1 MNKDNKIYLE
11 ADIRLEKE
19 TPELKEQ
26 ASKIIEL
33 PSESDKQPDLLYC
46 SAVFVSTGENLNH
59 AYFMGSEL
67 VMAEGTIVNKAM
79 DIEHSEENIIGH
91 IYRREFMG
99 HDGTKVDLKEL
110 SSKEVAAQ
118 DSQELHVAI
127 ACVLY
132 KNRFPNFAKE
142 VAENK
147 WKVSMECY
155 YDDYDIKIGSLVLN
169 KKEAESLGL
178 AATDSKILG
187 NIANVI
193 KDGVEI
199 ASGKIARV
207 LRGICFSGCGF
218 VKNPANPVS
227 VVLETANTKVTE
239 EDESV
244 IVLNYDVLQSVDNK
258 VTSDTVE
265 EDVLNTEKATDG
277 TLDDTVGI
285 CVSYKRRLY
294 DKAEKVVATDW
305 CALYEKGCT
314 SFSRDT
320 TDPDCLRYKETL
332 HVAKAMVEKKFKSR
346 EFNDKR
352 ELLLNELK
360 AALCEAVK
368 TTS

>member
-1 MNKDNKIYLE
+1 VEKIYLE
-11 ADIRLEKE
+11 ADIKLEEE
-19 TPELKEQ
+19 TVELKEQ

-33 PSESDKQPDLLYC
+33 PSGSDKQQDLLYC

-67 VMAEGTIVNKAM
+67 VIAEGTIVNKAM
-79 DIEHSEENIIGH
+79 DVEHKETEIVGS
-91 IYRREFMG
+91 IYKREFMDQAG
-99 HDGTKVDLKEL
+99 NKLDLKEL
-110 SSKEVAAQ
+110 ASKEVAAQ
-118 DSQELHVAI
+118 DSQEMHVAI

-142 VAENK
+142 VSENK

-155 YDDYDIKIGSLVLN
+155 YSDYDVKIGQLVLD

-178 AATDSKILG
+178 AATDAKILG

-199 ASGKIARV
+199 ASGEITRV

-218 VKNPANPVS
+218 VKNPANPAS
-227 VVLETANTKVTE
+227 IVLETANTKVTE
-239 EDESV
+239 EGGQV
-244 IVLNYDVLQSVDNK
+244 IVLNYDVLQPVANK

-277 TLDDTVGI
+277 TLDDTVGV

-294 DKAEKVVATDW
+294 DKAEKVIATDW

-320 TDPDCLRYKETL
+320 TDPNCLRNKEAL
-332 HVAKAMVEKKFKSR
+332 CVAKAMVDERFRSRKS
-346 EFNDKR
+346 EDKR
-352 ELLLNELK
+352 IILLNELK
-360 AALCEAVK
+360 AALNEAVK

>member
-11 ADIRLEKE
+11 ADIKLEKE

-26 ASKIIEL
+26 ASNIIEL

-91 IYRREFMG
+91 IYRREFMAS
-99 HDGTKVDLKEL
+99 DGTKIDLKEL

-118 DSQELHVAI
+118 DSQEMHVAI

-142 VAENK
+142 VSESK

-155 YDDYDIKIGSLVLN
+155 YDNYDVKIGQLVLSKN
-169 KKEAESLGL
+169 EAESLGL
-178 AATDSKILG
+178 AATDPKILG
-187 NIANVI
+187 SIASVI
-193 KDGVEI
+193 KDGIEV
-199 ASGKIARV
+199 ASGKIVRV

-227 VVLETANTKVTE
+227 VVLETANTKVTKG
-239 EDESV
+239 DESV
-244 IVLNYDVLQSVDNK
+244 IVLNYDELQSVDNK
-258 VTSDTVE
+258 VTSTVVE
-265 EDVLNTEKATDG
+265 ETVLSAEKATEG
-277 TLDDTVGI
+277 NLDDTTGI

-294 DKAEKVVATDW
+294 DKAEKIVATDW
-305 CALYEKGCT
+305 CTLYEKGCT

-320 TDPDCLRYKETL
+320 TDPDCLRYKEEIN
-332 HVAKAMVEKKFKSR
+332 VAKARIKEKIKNRKS
-346 EFNDKR
+346 EDKR
-352 ELLLNELK
+352 KVLLNGLQ
-360 AALCEAVK
+360 AALNEAVK
-368 TTS
+368 NTS